1 MSEALPKLDWAEFYQ
16 GLQARANVPDPAITI
31 IDGSHAVFQAMYLDL
46 AEIKLALRNSGFN
59 PTLVT
64 VMADVLN
71 VPAETTWSLQNTG
84 LQVHAR
90 RLQTDGPLRINLD
103 YRTGNAATLLLFYA
117 ELDGSVRATAV
128 PGSGQPTVFD
138 IDQPTAD
145 GGNLISLQDGTPTRQ
160 PVSFAQGVPFDPA
173 LWFEQAIRT
182 EFIFA
187 TLLYDPHPEIA
198 VSQFAWLK
206 NWSGYNEELLPTFL
220 QSSSLLAL
228 LSAEINADANGT
240 AFVPY
245 LSRVVYTDLAAAFV
259 AEAKQ
264 YEADYRALSVEKVVT
279 DQFIAL
285 AKSLLAN
292 KTYESEYTTKLL
304 AQSRSNL
311 DNAIAATK
319 AAQKTLNDAQLK
331 AELVA
336 IDFRDIG
343 VPEWEREQIA
353 KAVIELGMAIVTFA
367 VGIGTMFLGDP
378 AGGAGAVTGAVEG
391 AKAAEAA
398 AEAGSEIASLAK
410 QLSEVM
416 EKLKKVG
423 EALKAVYDLSTEVI
437 KAVDDIK
444 NASEYAAKMREMS
457 ADTKGADLTATY
469 EWQVYQQAS
478 DAALQ
483 GPVDAKIGFAAE
495 LKLAIDA
502 VAVYGQ
508 AAAAAQVATI
518 AASQQYAAVSLQK
531 QLAQQQQA
539 QMQRYVDSLVKG
551 EAPLVTLMQR
561 FYELYLSSKSSLFAA
576 IQGYRDSYYY
586 WALLPSSIR
595 PSIIDGVDGLDTGLK
610 NLTSIALDF
619 QTALE
624 HFDPPPQL
632 LADKRLVIEDP
643 AVLADLARDRKAR
656 WVVPSGAGVFADF
669 DRVRLTRVRVW
680 LEGAKVA
687 DGGSVDVLMRT
698 QGNYLD
704 RFKDKPYQ
712 FTSKPLVRDFEYRVS
727 SKLDGPPDWVFADGT
742 YGYVEVDG
750 TVDNE
755 VSYAYFQPTPFAEW
769 SIDLSR
775 TPGVDLSGVTR
786 LTMQF
791 AGSVIA
797 ET

>member
-1 MSEALPKLDWAEFYQ
+1 MSAALPKLDWAEFYQ
-16 GLQARANVPDPAITI
+16 GLQARANVPDPSITI
-31 IDGSHAVFQAMYLDL
+31 IDGTHAVFQAMYLDL
-46 AEIKLALRNSGFN
+46 AEIKLALRNSGYD
-59 PTLVT
+59 PPLVT
-64 VMADVLN
+64 VVADVFN
-71 VPAETTWSLQNTG
+71 VPAETTWSLRNTG
-84 LQVHAR
+84 LQVQAR
-90 RLQTDGPLRINLD
+90 RLQTDGPLRVNLD
-103 YRTGNAATLLLFYA
+103 YRAGTTASLLLFYA
-117 ELDGSVRATAV
+117 ELDGSVQATAV
-128 PGSGQPTVFD
+128 QESLPPTVFV

-145 GGNLISLQDGTPTRQ
+145 GGTVVNLQDGTPTQ
-160 PVSFAQGVPFDPA
+160 QSLSFAQGVPFDPA
-173 LWFEQAIRT
+173 RWFEQAIRT
-182 EFIFA
+182 EFIYA

-206 NWSGYNEELLPTFL
+206 NWSGYNEQLLGVFL

-228 LSAEINADANGT
+228 LSAEIHAEANGT

-245 LSRVVYTDLAAAFV
+245 LSRVVYTELAAAFV

-279 DQFIAL
+279 DQFITL

-304 AQSRSNL
+304 AQAKANL
-311 DNAIAATK
+311 DNAVAATK
-319 AAQKTLNDAQLK
+319 AAQKTLTDAELK
-331 AELVA
+331 AELIS
-336 IDFRDIG
+336 IDFQKVGI
-343 VPEWEREQIA
+343 PEWEREQIA
-353 KAVIELGMAIVTFA
+353 KAVIELSTAIVTFA
-367 VGIGTMFLGDP
+367 VGIGVMFLGDP
-378 AGGAGAVTGAVEG
+378 AGGGAAVAGAVEG

-398 AEAGSEIASLAK
+398 AKAGSEIATLAK

-416 EKLKKVG
+416 EKLKLVG
-423 EALKAVYDLSTEVI
+423 EALKKVYDLSSEVI
-437 KAVDDIK
+437 RVVDDFQ
-444 NASEYAAKMREMS
+444 NAGEYAAKLRDMN
-457 ADTKGADLTATY
+457 ADTQGADLTATY

-478 DAALQ
+478 DASLQ
-483 GPVDAKIGFAAE
+483 GPVDAGIGFAAE

-508 AAAAAQVATI
+508 ALAAAQVATI

-531 QLAQQQQA
+531 QLAVQQQA
-539 QMQRYVDSLVKG
+539 ELQRYVDSLVKG

-561 FYELYLSSKSSLFAA
+561 FYELYLNSKSSLFAA

-586 WALLPSSIR
+586 WALLPSAIR

-610 NLTSIALDF
+610 NLTSIAMDF

-624 HFDPPPQL
+624 HFDPPPQV

-643 AVLADLARDRKAR
+643 AVLADLAKNRRAR
-656 WVVPSGAGVFADF
+656 WVVPIGAGTFENF
-669 DRVRLTRVRVW
+669 DRVRLSRVRVW

-727 SKLDGPPDWVFADGT
+727 TKLSGPPDWVFSDGS
-742 YGYVEVDG
+742 YGYIEVDG

-775 TPGVDLSGVTR
+775 TPGVDLSGVTK

-797 ET
+797 EA